1 MIQPWSREP
10 FERFLATSDSQ
21 ILCAVQDVF
30 SRMIMVRFVLSTA
43 CFSLIS
49 VRFARRH
56 LFRFARQGWISLPRY
71 HGMHAY
77 PASCWS
83 LISGYSALL
92 LCSYTWVGGYSAR
105 LLFAFL
111 GSELSWIRTL
121 LVVKGRGKPHTTEAH
136 AAHTHTHTH
145 LHSHQLPFFDFGKI
159 VV

>member
-56 LFRFARQGWISLPRY
+56 LFRFARQGWIQLPRY
-71 HGMHAY
+71 HGMHAC

-92 LCSYTWVGGYSAR
+92 LSVATVQGFCS
-105 LLFAFL
+105 LL
-111 GSELSWIRTL
+111 GSELYWIRTL

-136 AAHTHTHTH
+136 AAHTH
-145 LHSHQLPFFDFGKI
+145 LHSHQLHFFDFGKI